1 MTGRK
6 IRIAVAQFAHETV
19 SFLPNETTLD
29 DFVYPG
35 SPAKGEALLSSD
47 PKGYMGGF
55 VKMAREFAEVELVGV
70 ESPLWPKTGTG
81 SGWITHET
89 YQTFV
94 DKMIA
99 GLKEGGPFDG
109 LYLCLH
115 GAMAVRDVPRP
126 EADLARQLRE
136 VVGRGAFIAATFDLH
151 GNEDEAFLEQADMA
165 FAVKYFPHYDSY
177 LQGERAARTL
187 VRAIRGDYQPTH
199 KTIKIPLLSPGVMQ
213 WTGAPPWMDL
223 IQRALVWEAR
233 EIDVYV
239 NILFGFP
246 FADVPDVGMT
256 VQVMTN
262 DNPKLADEAAR
273 ELAATI
279 WRLREGLMR
288 STKLHS
294 VADGVALA
302 KQAIVERKTPVV
314 LADHSDR
321 SGSATWLLRE
331 IIAQDLGNT
340 LIATIADAKATARLK
355 ASGAKA
361 GDVFDMEVGGLVDE
375 SAGEPV
381 RIQGTVLTAVDGH
394 GQFWVCVRFGRNN
407 VLVVSTY
414 LVQITEPFS
423 LKALGLDIGSF
434 DVMAIKSRVHFR
446 RGFDDNGFAKTI
458 LLVEPEQP
466 FLGTTRLDK
475 LRYRNVDLARFY
487 PCGNPTFNV

>member
-35 SPAKGEALLSSD
+35 SPAKGEALLRSD

-81 SGWITHET
+81 SGWITREA

-109 LYLCLH
+109 LYLALH
-115 GAMAVRDVPRP
+115 GAMAVRDVPHP

-136 VVGRGAFIAATFDLH
+136 AVGRGAFIAATFDLH
-151 GNEDEAFLEQADMA
+151 ANEEEAFLEQADMA

-187 VRAIRGDYQPTH
+187 VRAIRGDYKPTH
-199 KTIKIPLLSPGVMQ
+199 KTIKIPLLLPTVLQ

-233 EIDVYV
+233 EVDVYV

-262 DNPKLADEAAR
+262 DDPKLADEAAR
-273 ELAATI
+273 DLAATI

-294 VADGVALA
+294 IAEGVALA
-302 KQAIVERKTPVV
+302 KQAVVEGKTPAV

-331 IIAQDLGNT
+331 IIAQDLAET

-361 GDVFDMEVGGLVDE
+361 GDAFDMEVGGLVDE

-381 RIQGTVLTAVDGH
+381 RIQGTVLTAGDGH

-407 VLVVSTY
+407 VLVLSTY

-423 LKALGLDIGSF
+423 LKALGLDVGAF
-434 DVMAIKSRVHFR
+434 DVIAIKSRVHFR
-446 RGFDDNGFAKTI
+446 RGFDGFAKTI

-475 LRYRNVDLARFY
+475 LPYRNVDLARFY
-487 PCGNPTFNV
+487 PYGNPTFGA